1 VTPKKAKI
9 GQLVTANASA
19 SADDIGIVS
28 YSFAWGDG
36 QVTRPQPG
44 PIATH
49 SYATKGNKKVVLT
62 VTDTAG
68 QPPTTQVAVQV
79 Q

>member
-1 VTPKKAKI
+1 
-9 GQLVTANASA
+9 
-19 SADDIGIVS
+19 VS
-28 YSFAWGDG
+28 YRFAWGDG
-36 QVTRPQPG
+36 QVTTQAG

-68 QPPTTQVAVQV
+68 HTATKQAVVQV
-79 Q
+79 SR